1 MKNKFLYISAL
12 SLALLCACTTK
23 EDNEKTIMTPT
34 PTATIAPTETPL
46 STPTNT
52 PVATPTP
59 TKEQA
64 AHIYLNSLDTIDW
77 MELEGFV
84 DEETSRHNSNFLNY
98 GYLDYDAEGNI
109 YYINKNDGGI
119 YASTCRGENKRLL
132 SELDVAEA
140 MLQLCGEW
148 LYYFNNTTRSVDK
161 IHIETGDTKNVLGYG
176 AYGQFVVSDE
186 KIYIRDDG
194 FCTYDLDGNGKE
206 ILPNTKS
213 AEMCFYSRGNGW
225 WICKTTHLSQ
235 KGYLVKYDG
244 QKIELIN
251 QHGILPLMAGKYLSV
266 VDPDTSQRHIW
277 NLDTKED
284 INLGVCTEK
293 AIVSDGEMFFYAGT
307 SKIREDD
314 YVTSVYCWDG
324 TKSKEIISA
333 KGVRSIY
340 HMFLAPDMLYYLSN
354 VVIENTLVYQ
364 LWYYDLATGETG
376 QIY

>member
-1 MKNKFLYISAL
+1 
-12 SLALLCACTTK
+12 
-23 EDNEKTIMTPT
+23 
-34 PTATIAPTETPL
+34 
-46 STPTNT
+46 
-52 PVATPTP
+52 
-59 TKEQA
+59 
-64 AHIYLNSLDTIDW
+64 
-77 MELEGFV
+77 
-84 DEETSRHNSNFLNY
+84 
-98 GYLDYDAEGNI
+98 
-109 YYINKNDGGI
+109 
-119 YASTCRGENKRLL
+119 
-132 SELDVAEA
+132 
-140 MLQLCGEW
+140 
-148 LYYFNNTTRSVDK
+148 
-161 IHIETGDTKNVLGYG
+161 
-176 AYGQFVVSDE
+176 
-186 KIYIRDDG
+186 
-194 FCTYDLDGNGKE
+194 
-206 ILPNTKS
+206 
-213 AEMCFYSRGNGW
+213 
-225 WICKTTHLSQ
+225 
-235 KGYLVKYDG
+235 
-244 QKIELIN
+244 
-251 QHGILPLMAGKYLSV
+251 MAGKYLSV